1 MPFRCP
7 ARDRR
12 LPQIRNELVGD
23 RPQGRI
29 VQLQEFKPENELE
42 IAIVNA
48 KQGVR
53 PVADLMGLIARSNLF
68 ISSKGEVQSDWSGL
82 DPLLF
87 EKDGHPFVAVFSALS
102 RPGLHSRMAEYVLQM
117 NGREFFLRMP
127 ESYGVILNPGY
138 VSQLIIPPT
147 GVSEFRKDL
156 KGGK

>member
-1 MPFRCP
+1 
-7 ARDRR
+7 
-12 LPQIRNELVGD
+12 
-23 RPQGRI
+23 

-42 IAIVNA
+42 NAIADTRE
-48 KQGVR
+48 GVR
-53 PVADLMGLIARSNLF
+53 PVADLMRIIARSNLF
-68 ISSKGEVQSDWSGL
+68 ISSKGEVQSDGSGF

-87 EKDGHPFVAVFSALS
+87 EKDGSPFVAVFSALS

-138 VSQLIIPPT
+138 VSQLIIPPA

-156 KGGK
+156 KSD

>member
-1 MPFRCP
+1 M
-7 ARDRR
+7 
-12 LPQIRNELVGD
+12 
-23 RPQGRI
+23 
-29 VQLQEFKPENELE
+29 QLQEFKPENELE
-42 IAIVNA
+42 TAIADTR
-48 KQGVR
+48 KGVR
-53 PVADLMGLIARSNLF
+53 PVADLMRIIARSKLF
-68 ISSKGEVQSDWSGL
+68 VSSKGEVQSDWSGF

-87 EKDGHPFVAVFSALS
+87 ENGGHPFVAVFSALS

-156 KGGK
+156 RGG